1 MITECSLDFLP
12 YPDPPGSDRHRQ
24 TLTQLVGRW
33 AAQLTADGQQLIP
46 LTDNN
51 ILAIVSISLW
61 AREQADSRQEMN
73 LVRSAAFRKV
83 TCVQPGFDDVRSIGD
98 VTGLLGLSSQ
108 HHFGQLSPI
117 VRNIPRSMVVFQWF
131 ACFPLLD
138 HRKQLTSCRRLY
150 FVVWTFLITIA
161 PVITVTIVLVNWL
174 TIGFGLSAVYYKELG
189 CSAYPMTNWK
199 WTKDEKITCSRGRL
213 PCGRVTTFSSVVLF
227 NAYTSIYRRRTLKV
241 FSFAIVC

>member
-33 AAQLTADGQQLIP
+33 AAQLTTDGQQLIP

-73 LVRSAAFRKV
+73 LVHV
-83 TCVQPGFDDVRSIGD
+83 VQLLERLVLTASFWSIITNRQKYPTFNGGFPM
-98 VTGLLGLSSQ
+98 LCL
-108 HHFGQLSPI
+108 
-117 VRNIPRSMVVFQWF
+117 
-131 ACFPLLD
+131 FP
-138 HRKQLTSCRRLY
+138 
-150 FVVWTFLITIA
+150 
-161 PVITVTIVLVNWL
+161 
-174 TIGFGLSAVYYKELG
+174 ELG
-189 CSAYPMTNWK
+189 HSAYPMTNWK
-199 WTKDEKITCSRGRL
+199 WTKDEKITCPRGRL

-227 NAYTSIYRRRTLKV
+227 NAYTKSIHLSGDEGRCKCSHLQLLNL
-241 FSFAIVC
+241 F

>member
-1 MITECSLDFLP
+1 MITECSLNFLP
-12 YPDPPGSDRHRQ
+12 YPDPSGSDRHRQ

-33 AAQLTADGQQLIP
+33 ATQMTTDGQQLIP

-61 AREQADSRQEMN
+61 A
-73 LVRSAAFRKV
+73 
-83 TCVQPGFDDVRSIGD
+83 

-131 ACFPLLD
+131 ARFPLLD

-150 FVVWTFLITIA
+150 FVWTFSITIA
-161 PVITVTIVLVNWL
+161 PQ
-174 TIGFGLSAVYYKELG
+174 LG
-189 CSAYPMTNWK
+189 RWAYPMTNWK

-213 PCGRVTTFSSVVLF
+213 PCGRVTTFSPVVLF
-227 NAYTSIYRRRTLKV
+227 NIYMRRTLEV
-241 FSFAIVC
+241 FSFAIVEPLLASLLCFQVVHFR